1 MIEFGRSHLQPPL
14 VAVID
19 SGWDCSVREPR
30 VAQGLG
36 YHRSGRKVHR
46 TLDYHDRLGHGSA
59 VASILL
65 LMAPGARLIP
75 LRVFGT
81 NRETDPVL
89 VAAAIRDAAAL
100 GARVINLSLSTQR
113 PAAEPILSAACA
125 EAIAAGCALVASQP
139 RGRGQSW
146 PASCKGVIAVEAAPE
161 SASPFYGISSGS
173 PGVFCA
179 DAGSDRF
186 LQVGRRR
193 IRRQHASAAA
203 PMIAALALGLLARE
217 PGLSHSQVETRLR
230 EYLTERLSRAP
241 PSS

>member
-1 MIEFGRSHLQPPL
+1 MGMNDKIELLPPL
-14 VAVID
+14 LAVID
-19 SGWDCSVREPR
+19 SGWDCSIQEPR
-30 VAQGLG
+30 VTQGLG
-36 YHRSGRKVHR
+36 YHVSGSTVHR

-100 GARVINLSLSTQR
+100 GARVVNLSLSTHR
-113 PAAEPILSAACA
+113 AAAEPILSAACA

-139 RGRGQSW
+139 RGRGQAW
-146 PASCKGVIAVEAAPE
+146 PAACEGVIAVEAAPE
-161 SASPFYGISSGS
+161 SARLFYGLSPDS

-186 LQVGRRR
+186 LQVGNRLF
-193 IRRQHASAAA
+193 RRQHASAAA
-203 PMIAALALGLLARE
+203 PMIAALALGLLTGDPE
-217 PGLSHSQVETRLR
+217 LSHRQVETTLR
-230 EYLTERLSRAP
+230 EYIAANYSRAP